1 MTPPDDGPTEPADDG
16 DGKRA
21 STEEDGRRASTEE
34 DGRPADETVV
44 ETASDAAEGLVFSR
58 YRRSDVRDVDVT
70 VSFEA
75 GVLDVDVYL
84 DAPADEHDPERVAEA
99 AVRAAR
105 SAVDELF
112 EDGG

>member
-1 MTPPDDGPTEPADDG
+1 VTPLDDGPTEPADDG

-21 STEEDGRRASTEE
+21 STEAT
-34 DGRPADETVV
+34 RPADETVV
-44 ETASDAAEGLVFSR
+44 ETASDAAEGLVLSR
-58 YRRSDVRDVDVT
+58 YRRSAVRDLFVT

-99 AVRAAR
+99 AARAAR